1 MKYAFLL
8 SLLLLATGLTGCV
21 ETDWSVNITH
31 TDTTVADD
39 GDGLCGYGDEEECH
53 SVSISVEVTGA
64 ENFDSN
70 MLWWEAVGDDGGI
83 YSIPTVTGPDAC
95 ASGATCDFVLDF
107 SVMNNVTLTT
117 LNYDAIFNQAN
128 VSL

>member
-1 MKYAFLL
+1 MKYAFML

-21 ETDWSVNITH
+21 ESDWSVNITH
-31 TDTTVADD
+31 TGTEVVEDEI
-39 GDGLCGYGDEEECH
+39 LCGDEDTECH
-53 SVSISVEVTGA
+53 EVSISVEVTGA

-70 MLWWEAVGDDGGI
+70 MFWWEAVGESGGI
-83 YSIPTVTGPDAC
+83 YTAPWVDGPDAC
-95 ASGATCDFVLDF
+95 AAGSTCDFVLQF
-107 SVMNNVTLTT
+107 EVGNNETLTK